1 LREISKEIVL
11 TEEEGM
17 ALFEL
22 QEKYEA
28 SGMARPDMY
37 HVPEEEAE
45 KMMKNRKWEPPK
57 F

>member
-1 LREISKEIVL
+1 
-11 TEEEGM
+11 M